1 MTKYWAMAPAEH
13 SNHGRKAARYNEC
26 WAFDHTHGVIAI
38 GWDLGEEPDS
48 PEHLD
53 WLWEA
58 YARPEWRKT
67 YHGLKMLRRFWFEV
81 DATDMVVA
89 KAGLYR
95 YVGVGEFQ
103 SKPFYDPSVA
113 GLTWGCSLRRVLW
126 NSRAEK
132 RNSPVRF
139 TRSTLYSLR
148 PDQFR
153 QFQ

>member
-1 MTKYWAMAPAEH
+1 MTKYWAMAPAKH

-26 WAFDHTHGVIAI
+26 WSFDHTHGVIAI

-67 YHGLKMLRRFWFEV
+67 DHGLKMLQKFWFEV

-103 SKPFYDPSVA
+103 SKPFYDPSVE
-113 GLTWGCSLRRVLW
+113 GLTWVCSLRRVLW
-126 NSRAEK
+126 DSRAEK